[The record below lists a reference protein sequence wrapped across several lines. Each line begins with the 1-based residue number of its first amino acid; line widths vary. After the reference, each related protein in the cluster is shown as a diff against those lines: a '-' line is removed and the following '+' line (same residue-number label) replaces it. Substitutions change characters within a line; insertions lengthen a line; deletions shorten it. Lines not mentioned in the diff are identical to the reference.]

1 MRLLLVREVAEVLRV
16 PRSRAYELVREGL
29 IPSIRLG
36 RQVRIPEAA
45 LRKWIDAGGRSLPGG
60 WRHSSSDRDDH
71 LSVED
76 Q

>member
-36 RQVRIPEAA
+36 RQVRIEESA
-45 LRKWIDAGGRSLPGG
+45 LREWILAGGQGLPGG
-60 WRHSSSDRDDH
+60 WRRECSHEKGRPQG
-71 LSVED
+71 ED
-76 Q
+76 L